1 MTFLLWLLGAGATS
15 ALSIACIL
23 AGSSGKLSWLALVP
37 FVWTVA
43 LLAGAAQNFPD
54 LQLARLAQPRRWARR
69 GNIRAQ

>member
-15 ALSIACIL
+15 ALSVACIL

-43 LLAGAAQNFPD
+43 LLAGAAKTSPISN
-54 LQLARLAQPRRWARR
+54 W
-69 GNIRAQ
+69 RALRSRVDGHA